1 MDAKKL
7 EEKLD
12 KIDGR
17 LSSIDI
23 TLAKQE
29 VNLQEHMRRTQLN
42 EQAIEKITENLI
54 PINKHVTML
63 EGVLKFFGVL
73 AVLGSVLTSII
84 KLIDII

>member
-17 LSSIDI
+17 LSSIDV

-42 EQAIEKITENLI
+42 EQAIEKITENLV
-54 PINKHVTML
+54 PINKHVGHV
-63 EGVLKFFGVL
+63 EGAFK
-73 AVLGSVLTSII
+73 VLGMIATAAGVIVGI
-84 KLIDII
+84 AKIFI